1 MLTAILT
8 GFLFSIFLVF
18 AGKFFKG
25 KLSILSSLVPLGLFL
40 YFLKFIPEVS
50 GGEIIMRSY
59 EWIPS
64 FNVDLG
70 FKLDGLSL
78 LFSLMITG
86 IGFLVFAYTSSY
98 LKGHEYLD
106 RFYGYLASFMGA
118 MLGLV
123 LADNMITLFVFWE
136 LTSISSFFLIG
147 FNNTN
152 PASRKSAMTALGIT
166 GIGGLSLLAGALLLN
181 NITGTYSISE
191 MLTMSEMIRAN
202 EFYFLAV
209 LFIFGAAF
217 TKSAQFPFHFWLP
230 GAMKA
235 PTPVST
241 YLHSAT
247 MVKAGVY
254 LLMRFT
260 PVLGGESIWNNSLI
274 IIGGITMVYS
284 AVHTIFRT
292 DLKGILAYS
301 TISAL
306 GILVFLTGLGTQA
319 AFLAAA
325 VFVIVHALYK
335 ATLFLVTGII
345 DHQTHTRDVTRLSGL
360 NKIMLPVGIAGI
372 LAAISSAGIPPTIGF
387 LGKELT
393 YEASLHSETVVIIIM
408 IAIVLTKILLLY
420 AGFVA
425 GIKPFTG
432 KLPDEH
438 ANTKKPGFILW
449 FPPLLLALLGLVFGV
464 APFIIESALIKPVV
478 EAMGADASEIHLA
491 LWHGFNLVFILSL
504 ITIGVG
510 TALYFIIKPSEKL
523 EQGIAKFDSIAP
535 ENILEKFNEIF
546 VTVANF
552 WTNFFQ
558 NGYLRNYIS
567 IIILFLVVLVGYIMI
582 GNTSYSIDYNSLSK
596 ITVYE
601 ITTTLILIAGI
612 FYTVFTQSRLAAVV
626 AMGVVG
632 LSICLIFVFYSAPD
646 LAMTQFSIDTL
657 TVILFVLVL
666 YKLPKYLKLSDYK
679 TRLRDGILSSIFGL
693 IITVLALEVLSEP
706 VSKEVGDFYAANSY
720 IEAHGK
726 NVVNVI
732 LVDFRG
738 ADTLIEISVL
748 SIAAVGVFGLMK
760 LRLKMKDRLRYA
772 DRSLNV
778 ENEKKKK

>member
-8 GFLFSIFLVF
+8 GFLFSILLIVV
-18 AGKFFKG
+18 GRFFKG
-25 KLSILSSLVPLGLFL
+25 KFSILASLVPLGLFA
-40 YFLKFIPEVS
+40 YFFQFITPIS
-50 GGEIIMRSY
+50 RGEIILKSY

-64 FNVDLG
+64 FGVDLG

-98 LKGHEYLD
+98 LKGHPYLD
-106 RFYGYLASFMGA
+106 RFYGYLGAFMGA

-123 LADNMITLFVFWE
+123 LSDNMITLFVFWE

-166 GIGGLSLLAGALLLN
+166 GIGGLFLLAGALLLN

-191 MLTMSEMIRAN
+191 MLTMSDAIKGS
-202 EFYFLAV
+202 EFYILAV
-209 LFIFGAAF
+209 VFLFGAAF

-247 MVKAGVY
+247 MVKAGIY

-260 PVLGGESIWNNSLI
+260 PVLGGEDIWNTTLI
-274 IIGGITMVYS
+274 VVGGFTMLYS
-284 AVHTIFRT
+284 AVHTLFRT

-306 GILVFLTGLGTQA
+306 GILVFLIGLGTQESY
-319 AFLAAA
+319 LAAA
-325 VFVIVHALYK
+325 VFILVHALYK

-345 DHQTHTRDVTRLSGL
+345 DHQTHTRDVTRLAGL

-372 LAAISSAGIPPTIGF
+372 LAAISSAGIPPSIGF

-393 YEASLHSETVVIIIM
+393 YEASFHSETTVILVM

-432 KLPDEH
+432 KLPEEH
-438 ANTKKPGFILW
+438 KNVKMPGFLMW
-449 FPPLLLALLGLVFGV
+449 LPPLLLASLGIIFGI
-464 APFIIESALIKPVV
+464 APFIIESSIIKPVV
-478 EAMGADASEIHLA
+478 TALGADASEIHLA
-491 LWHGFNLVFILSL
+491 LWHGFNTIFILSL

-510 TALYFIIKPSEKL
+510 TALYFLIKPSKKWEH
-523 EQGIAKFDSIAP
+523 GIARFDSVAP
-535 ENILEKFNEIF
+535 ENILNQFNKLF
-546 VTVANF
+546 VQVSNF

-582 GNTSYSIDYNSLSK
+582 GNTRFSIDYNSLSK

-601 ITTTLILIAGI
+601 ITVTLILIAGI
-612 FYTVFTQSRLAAVV
+612 FYTVFTDSRLAAV
-626 AMGVVG
+626 AGMGVVG

-706 VSKEVGDFYAANSY
+706 VSKEVGNFYAANSY

-738 ADTLIEISVL
+738 ADTMIEISVL

-760 LRLKMKDRLRYA
+760 LRLKMKDRRRYA
-772 DRSLNV
+772 DRSLNA
-778 ENEKKKK
+778 ENKKR